1 MKKLLML
8 MLVMVMLA
16 GCTAVKV
23 PLDVDFK
30 KEVLKSIREASEVEL
45 PEFSE
50 NNSHKEYYDYYL
62 FQGVGR
68 KEIDEISN
76 IFIFYDNEAVLNLD
90 VAGILKRSV
99 YEDSSLRDIESFQGK
114 SLYAEG
120 SCRNSRG
127 LPMSYRMEMKVVDG
141 AAYIILQT
149 NQFIFTASCPLLEA
163 DETIYEMMK
172 TLRTCS
178 VDTKLVIDTYSNQD
192 KATYRIS
199 NIRLFREILP
209 ESGRIIDYMDDW
221 KNDPSYTIIDRESRP
236 GEIPSASDIGDVDNE
251 DFGGPEDEPIEENPV
266 IDDEDDTIPV
276 IEEQTE
282 ESTENTENTEEN
294 TDASD
299 EASGG

>member
-1 MKKLLML
+1 MKKVIMLLL
-8 MLVMVMLA
+8 AMVMLA

-30 KEVLKSIREASEVEL
+30 KEVLRSIREASEVEL

-99 YEDSSLRDIESFQGK
+99 YEDNTLRDIESFQGK
-114 SLYAEG
+114 SLYTEG

-127 LPMSYRMEMKVVDG
+127 LPMSYRMEMKVVNG
-141 AAYIILQT
+141 TSYIILQT

-178 VDTKLVIDTYSNQD
+178 VDTNLVTETYSNQD
-192 KATYRIS
+192 KSSYRIT

-221 KNDPSYTIIDRESRP
+221 KNDPSYTVIDRESRP
-236 GEIPSASDIGDVDNE
+236 GEIPSASDIRDAENQDY
-251 DFGGPEDEPIEENPV
+251 GGPEDEPIEDNPV
-266 IDDEDDTIPV
+266 IEDEDDTIPV

-282 ESTENTENTEEN
+282 GTAENNEEN
-294 TDASD
+294 TDVSD
-299 EASGG
+299 ETSGG

>member
-1 MKKLLML
+1 MKKVIMLLL
-8 MLVMVMLA
+8 AIVMLA

-30 KEVLKSIREASEVEL
+30 KEVLRSIREASEVEL

-99 YEDSSLRDIESFQGK
+99 YEDNTLRDIESFQGK
-114 SLYAEG
+114 SLYTEG

-127 LPMSYRMEMKVVDG
+127 LPMSYRMEMKVVNG
-141 AAYIILQT
+141 TSYIILQT

-178 VDTKLVIDTYSNQD
+178 VDTNLVTETYSNQD
-192 KATYRIS
+192 KSSYRIT

-221 KNDPSYTIIDRESRP
+221 KNDPSYTVIDRESRP
-236 GEIPSASDIGDVDNE
+236 GEIPSASDIRDAENQDY
-251 DFGGPEDEPIEENPV
+251 GGPEDEPIEDNPV
-266 IDDEDDTIPV
+266 IEDEDDTIPV

-282 ESTENTENTEEN
+282 GTAENNEEN
-294 TDASD
+294 TDVSD
-299 EASGG
+299 ETSGG

>member
-1 MKKLLML
+1 MKKVIMLLL
-8 MLVMVMLA
+8 AMVMLA

-30 KEVLKSIREASEVEL
+30 KEVLRSIREASEVEL

-99 YEDSSLRDIESFQGK
+99 YEDNTLRNIESFQGK
-114 SLYAEG
+114 SLYTEG

-127 LPMSYRMEMKVVDG
+127 LPMSYRMEMKVVNG
-141 AAYIILQT
+141 TSYIILQT

-178 VDTKLVIDTYSNQD
+178 VDTNLVTETYSNQD
-192 KATYRIS
+192 KSSYRIT

-221 KNDPSYTIIDRESRP
+221 KNDPSYTVIDRESRP
-236 GEIPSASDIGDVDNE
+236 GEIPSASDIRDAENQDY
-251 DFGGPEDEPIEENPV
+251 GGPEDEPIEDNPV
-266 IDDEDDTIPV
+266 IEDEDDTIPV

-282 ESTENTENTEEN
+282 GTAENNEEN
-294 TDASD
+294 TDVSD
-299 EASGG
+299 ETSGG